1 MCVGIRPAR
10 CLQRASKPSH
20 RAAPAGLV
28 PAHTSRL
35 RLSHATVAPPLRHP
49 HPCLGLART
58 AGDAAVRGGSQLGGL
73 AAGAGLKPSRVAV
86 VARDEP
92 LRTVVER
99 LSLPGVRR
107 LVVVQ
112 RGTGRVEGVVSLSD
126 VAALLFM

>member
-1 MCVGIRPAR
+1 VDGTTQP
-10 CLQRASKPSH
+10 H
-20 RAAPAGLV
+20 GLM
-28 PAHTSRL
+28 S
-35 RLSHATVAPPLRHP
+35 
-49 HPCLGLART
+49 GLMGGA
-58 AGDAAVRGGSQLGGL
+58 AGDPAVRGGSVTGG
-73 AAGAGLKPSRVAV
+73 GGGLKPGRVAV

-126 VAALLFM
+126 VAGLLFAM